1 MSRTLCLMAILSG
14 GLAMLGDV
22 NPLAAAEPHKHPATF
37 DDQKRP
43 GDWGVNC
50 GHWEPEG
57 GVLVVRELKADMH
70 AAASR
75 WRIPMQDGTVRL
87 RAKFA
92 GGKAFHVGFDPQPGT
107 LKKQGHLYSLIV
119 TPEAALIKK
128 HRDKSDAQSKD
139 EILANGSFEA
149 PADGWFPIEL
159 RTEGNR
165 VQVTI
170 GTTTKLEATDPT
182 FHVAKPTVVFRVMG
196 GDVHFDDVEVTVAK

>member
-1 MSRTLCLMAILSG
+1 MSRMLWLMAILSS
-14 GLAMLGDV
+14 GLS
-22 NPLAAAEPHKHPATF
+22 LAIVDNRLDAAEPRKHLATF

-50 GHWEPEG
+50 GHWEPEA
-57 GVLVVRELKADMH
+57 GVLVVRELKSDEH

-75 WRIPMQDGTVRL
+75 WRIPMQDGVVRL

-107 LKKQGHLYSLIV
+107 LKKQGHLYSLVV
-119 TPEAALIKK
+119 TPESAQIKK
-128 HRDKSDAQSKD
+128 HRDKSDAKSKD
-139 EILANGSFEA
+139 ETLATGSFA
-149 PADGWFPIEL
+149 PPADGWFPLEL
-159 RTEGNR
+159 RTEGDR

-170 GTTTKLEATDPT
+170 GNATKLEATDPT